1 MASNIYITMLAN
13 NTKKESFYEK
23 KYFIMVQL
31 LL

>member
-1 MASNIYITMLAN
+1 MASNIYITMLAIIL
-13 NTKKESFYEK
+13 KRSHSMK